1 MKKSLNPRRLP
12 SRESQN
18 RILSPGPSSNIDSA
32 TINIPDRLLTIQPE
46 QKVLKMKAKTT
57 LAPVAPPKR
66 DGSMSP
72 DGDAQSVSGSQF
84 GYQSN
89 GGSSVLSHG
98 IPTDSESSRF
108 STIHHYKYNGGGS
121 PSPHQYKNVNIQ
133 KVSPNAPLSRGHGAP
148 RPNIHRSE
156 FNASQQPSE
165 QNMPLIIKKA
175 DEYSAQKQTIS
186 TQGRKASPEA
196 MSIMLSNLKANQ
208 K

>member
-1 MKKSLNPRRLP
+1 MKQNTAQRRLP
-12 SRESQN
+12 SRERVFSQARDDKSEIN
-18 RILSPGPSSNIDSA
+18 SIS
-32 TINIPDRLLTIQPE
+32 INIPDRLNTIQADS
-46 QKVLKMKAKTT
+46 KVVKMKANQK

-72 DGDAQSVSGSQF
+72 DDAQSISGSAF

-108 STIHHYKYNGGGS
+108 STIHHYKYNGGS
-121 PSPHQYKNVNIQ
+121 PSPHHYKNVNIQ

-165 QNMPLIIKKA
+165 
-175 DEYSAQKQTIS
+175 
-186 TQGRKASPEA
+186 
-196 MSIMLSNLKANQ
+196 
-208 K
+208 